1 MPRREELNDEQWKA
15 IEPLLLKPQRRTDG
29 RGRPRKDDRQV
40 PTASYGYCA
49 RVRRGRTCRN
59 ALRHT
64 RPATGDSSIGSMQEY
79 SGTFWK
85 RWPKICE
92 SEANWTWRSASST
105 APL

>member
-40 PTASYGYCA
+40 LNGILWILRSGAAWQDLPERFPSYQTCH
-49 RVRRGRTCRN
+49 RRFQYW
-59 ALRHT
+59 
-64 RPATGDSSIGSMQEY
+64 SMQEY
-79 SGTFWK
+79 SGKFWK

-92 SEANWTWRSASST
+92 SAANWTWRSASST